1 MLDESLLDKNRKYLV
16 GVSGGVDSMAL
27 LDMLVKKAYNVIV
40 VHYNYHFR
48 EDSDLDENLVRSYCQ
63 NHHLPFYVRQ
73 GDKKEYQKGNFE
85 MLAREKR
92 YAFYKEIGD
101 LNGIDTIILGHHL
114 NDHLE
119 TIVMQLQRHN
129 TKGYL
134 GIKEQSYV
142 KNMHVVRPLLKLK
155 KQQLID
161 YCTKNHLEYHEDY
174 TNYDTRYTRNHVRH
188 IDLKKYN
195 EQELWEKA
203 SKHNQQYK
211 KQPAKLQQIYQEYDQ
226 NHFLYLDKL
235 PTESLD
241 QIIYYML
248 KKEIYPPL
256 ITENLVQ
263 EIIKQIHSQKPNIEI
278 SLPVNFVFI
287 KKYNNIAVRKKEID
301 DTYYVKYE
309 SFYKDQQLHYFL
321 TDQGHLHDGVFLS
334 KEDFPIVIR
343 CFKNGD
349 TIKTSGGTKKVS
361 RLFIDRKIP
370 RDERKIWPIVE
381 NCHGEIILI
390 PHIAKNIKYLY
401 TKPNVFVIKYD
412 TCKWGVRYAQGYKRN
427 IIYRRRN

>member
-195 EQELWEKA
+195 EQELLEKA

-211 KQPAKLQQIYQEYDQ
+211 KQQAKLQQIYQEYDQ

-381 NCHGEIILI
+381 NCM
-390 PHIAKNIKYLY
+390 
-401 TKPNVFVIKYD
+401 
-412 TCKWGVRYAQGYKRN
+412 VRSF
-427 IIYRRRN
+427 

>member
-142 KNMHVVRPLLKLK
+142 KNMQVVRPLLKLK

-195 EQELWEKA
+195 EQELIEKA
-203 SKHNQQYK
+203 KKHNQQYK
-211 KQPAKLQQIYQEYDQ
+211 IQQAKLQQIYQEYDQ